1 MAFSK
6 HYLMRLFKLLET
18 AKKLLR
24 SLRESL
30 RPCG

>member
-6 HYLMRLFKLLET
+6 HYLMRLFKLLQT

-24 SLRESL
+24 PWREPLRL
-30 RPCG
+30 CG

>member
-6 HYLMRLFKLLET
+6 HYLMRLFKLLQT

-24 SLRESL
+24 PWREPW